1 MLNNRV
7 ILFCIVVLGHHEGEQ
22 GGGKGAHGA
31 QSLLFLLE
39 INKHVKHQHHN
50 PKVLNL

>member
-1 MLNNRV
+1 MSNSRV

-22 GGGKGAHGA
+22 GGGKGA
-31 QSLLFLLE
+31 QSLLFLLK